1 VEPLM
6 NDAISGQIY
15 SDGWRKPAGGTRE
28 VHEPA
33 TGRVLGSTGIASAED
48 VEAAVESAV
57 RAQDEWARWGGP
69 RRGEVM
75 RSAARL
81 LEEHRE
87 EFIEFGMR
95 ECGAIRGKAENEVQG
110 SIGEILEAAGLA
122 TAPYGDLLPSDSASL
137 SMARRVP
144 LGVVGIIAPWNF
156 PLILAMRSV
165 APALVLG
172 NAVLLKPDV
181 NTPIFGGSLIA
192 RLFEEAGL
200 PPGVLHVL
208 PGGPETG
215 EALVTAPGVDM
226 ISFTGSTATGRKV
239 AQAAAAQLKKV
250 SLELGGNNAHI
261 VLEDADLEKAAST
274 GAWGSFLHQGQ
285 ICLTTGRHLVH
296 EALSEAYVDK
306 LVEHAKALRVGDPTD
321 PETAIGPIINQQ
333 QLHRVSD
340 IVERS
345 VSAGARVRTGGESS
359 GLFYQPTVLDQ
370 IDTQTPAFR
379 EEIFGPVAPVI
390 SFSDDADAVRLAN
403 DSEYGLTAAIQTSS
417 LGRALD
423 IARSIKSGMVHINDT
438 TVNDAPYV
446 PFGGMGDSG
455 SGARHGG
462 TANLDEYTQWQ
473 WVTVHDSPV
482 EYPF

>member
-6 NDAISGQIY
+6 NDMLSGQIY
-15 SDGWRKPAGGTRE
+15 SDGWRTPAGGSQE
-28 VHEPA
+28 VIEPA
-33 TGRVLGSTGIASAED
+33 TGRVLASTGIANAED
-48 VEAAVESAV
+48 VQAAVESAV
-57 RAQDEWARWGGP
+57 RAQDEWARLGAP
-69 RRGEVM
+69 QRGEVM
-75 RSAARL
+75 RAAARL

-87 EFIEFGMR
+87 EFIEMGMR

-110 SIGEILEAAGLA
+110 SIGEILEAAALA
-122 TAPYGDLLPSDSASL
+122 TAPYGDLLPSETASL

-181 NTPIFGGSLIA
+181 NTPLFGGALIA

-200 PPGVLHVL
+200 PEGVLHAL

-215 EALVTAPGVDM
+215 EALVGAPNVDM
-226 ISFTGSTATGRKV
+226 ISFTGSTETGRKV
-239 AQAAAAQLKKV
+239 AQAASALLKKV
-250 SLELGGNNAHI
+250 SLELGGNNALI
-261 VLEDADLEKAAST
+261 VLEDADVDRAAST

-296 EALSEAYVDK
+296 ESVAEAYVDK
-306 LVEHAKALRVGDPTD
+306 LVERAKALRIGDPMNPD
-321 PETAIGPIINQQ
+321 TAIGPIINEK
-333 QLHRVSD
+333 QLGRVSD
-340 IVERS
+340 IVDRS
-345 VSAGARVRTGGESS
+345 VSSGARIRTGGQSN
-359 GLFYQPTVLDQ
+359 GLFYEPTVLDQ
-370 IDTQTPAFR
+370 VDTQTPAFR

-390 SFSDDADAVRLAN
+390 SFSDDSAAVQLAN
-403 DSEYGLTAAIQTSS
+403 DSEYGLTAAIQTNS

-423 IARSIKSGMVHINDT
+423 IARSIKAGMVHINDT

-462 TANLDEYTQWQ
+462 SANLDEYTQWQ
-473 WVTVHDSPV
+473 WVTVHDKPV

>member
-1 VEPLM
+1 
-6 NDAISGQIY
+6 
-15 SDGWRKPAGGTRE
+15 
-28 VHEPA
+28 
-33 TGRVLGSTGIASAED
+33 